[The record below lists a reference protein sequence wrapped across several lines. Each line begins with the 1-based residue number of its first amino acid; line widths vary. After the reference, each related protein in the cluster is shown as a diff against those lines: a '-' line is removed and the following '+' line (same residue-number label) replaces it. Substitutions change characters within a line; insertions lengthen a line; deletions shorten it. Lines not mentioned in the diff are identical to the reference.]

1 MGPWLSPRKGSLADL
16 ARALPY
22 VVMDEMPPR
31 RVLNDALSRGLLDAG
46 MSGECIWKAFEIEN
60 EEFQGSGGGAPA
72 TRHPRGAGR

>member
-31 RVLNDALSRGLLDAG
+31 RVLSDALSRGLLDAG
-46 MSGECIWKAFEIEN
+46 MSGECIWKPFEIEN
-60 EEFQGSGGGAPA
+60 EEFQDLAEELLA